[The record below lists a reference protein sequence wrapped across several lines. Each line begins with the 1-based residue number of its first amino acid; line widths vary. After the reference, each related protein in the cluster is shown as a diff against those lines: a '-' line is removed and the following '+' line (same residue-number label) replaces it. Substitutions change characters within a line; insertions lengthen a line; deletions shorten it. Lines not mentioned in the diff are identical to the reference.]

1 MMGKLVRFI
10 LLMPL
15 LPAIYAFSHEAVL
28 FVTQLKFED
37 LIFFLIG
44 MAAYLLLYV
53 VILAGRINFVE
64 TLEHEL
70 THAVAALMFFQ
81 MPRKLVVDPGEA
93 DNGNSGEKG
102 TAKKGSTKAAG
113 VTETIGCFPVL
124 LAPYF
129 LPLFTLPL
137 LLVKLVVPPPYD
149 RVVDALIGFTLA
161 FHYVRLFK
169 DLRVKQ
175 SDITTAGTIFAAVV
189 AIFLNLLFLV
199 LILAVVTG
207 TLAALPDYLTA
218 SIDRAKQAYVA
229 VYEWIKSQEIF
240 TPDWITEQLD

>member
-1 MMGKLVRFI
+1 MMGKLVRFM
-10 LLMPL
+10 LLIPL

-28 FVTQLKFED
+28 FVAQLNYED

-44 MAAYLLLYV
+44 IAVYILLYV
-53 VILAGRINFVE
+53 VILAGRIDFIE
-64 TLEHEL
+64 ILEHEL
-70 THAVAALMFFQ
+70 THAVAALMLFQ
-81 MPRKLVVDPGEA
+81 MPRKLVIDTEGVDKK
-93 DNGNSGEKG
+93 NGDEKG
-102 TAKKGSTKAAG
+102 GAKKRDTQVAG
-113 VTETIGCFPVL
+113 VTETIGCFWVL

-149 RVVDALIGFTLA
+149 RAVDVLIGFTLA

-189 AIFLNLLFLV
+189 SIFLNLLFLV
-199 LILAVVTG
+199 LILALVTD
-207 TLAALPDYLTA
+207 TQASLPDYLTA
-218 SIDRAKQAYVA
+218 SIERAKQAYIT
-229 VYEWIKSQEIF
+229 VYEWVKSLELF
-240 TPDWITEQLD
+240 TPEWITEQLD